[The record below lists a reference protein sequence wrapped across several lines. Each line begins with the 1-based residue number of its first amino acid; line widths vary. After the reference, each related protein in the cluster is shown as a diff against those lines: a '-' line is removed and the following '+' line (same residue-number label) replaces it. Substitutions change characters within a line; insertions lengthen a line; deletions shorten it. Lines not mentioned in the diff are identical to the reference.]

1 MTQYTD
7 VEVVADGFCFTE
19 GPRWHEGRL
28 WFSDMHDGWVCA
40 LTPNGQLERIA
51 RVEHE
56 PSGLGWLPDGRLLVV
71 SMQDRRLIRREMD
84 GTFVAHA
91 DLGELATFHC
101 NDMVVDGKGR
111 AWVGNFGFDLH
122 GGAAPTATVLIRV
135 DPDGSVHCA
144 AANVMFPNGCVIT
157 PDGATLI
164 VAETF
169 GACLTAFDISSDGA
183 LSNRRSWAQLPE
195 GAVPDGIC
203 LDAEGIW
210 VASPTTNE
218 CLRLKKA
225 VASPIASHSTA
236 APSPA
241 CRRCGS
247 PQPVHLHGTRLDP
260 ADARTRTNRA
270 GARSTWGWARYRRS
284 ASRSDVQPVRQN
296 ASSPSSRTGS
306 GKSR

>member
-111 AWVGNFGFDLH
+111 TWVGNFGFDLH

-144 AANVMFPNGCVIT
+144 AENVMFPNGCVIT

-183 LSNRRSWAQLPE
+183 LSNRRNWAQLPE

-203 LDAEGIW
+203 LDAMQGIW

-218 CLRLKKA
+218 CLRLEEGGSVTDR
-225 VASPIASHSTA
+225 VALDRGAFACMLGDADRRSLYICTA
-236 APSPA
+236 RDS
-241 CRRCGS
+241 
-247 PQPVHLHGTRLDP
+247 DP
-260 ADARTRTNRA
+260 AKTHE
-270 GARSTWGWARYRRS
+270 RS
-284 ASRSDVQPVRQN
+284 ARIERVRVEH
-296 ASSPSSRTGS
+296 PGM
-306 GKSR
+306 GLP

>member
-144 AANVMFPNGCVIT
+144 AENVMFPNGCVIT

-183 LSNRRSWAQLPE
+183 LSNRRNWAQLPE

-203 LDAEGIW
+203 LDAMQGIW

-218 CLRLKKA
+218 CLRLEEGGSVTDR
-225 VASPIASHSTA
+225 VALDRGAFACMLGDADRRSLYICTA
-236 APSPA
+236 RDS
-241 CRRCGS
+241 
-247 PQPVHLHGTRLDP
+247 DP
-260 ADARTRTNRA
+260 AKTHE
-270 GARSTWGWARYRRS
+270 RS
-284 ASRSDVQPVRQN
+284 ARIERVRVEH
-296 ASSPSSRTGS
+296 PGM
-306 GKSR
+306 GLP

>member
-144 AANVMFPNGCVIT
+144 AENVMFPNGCVIT

-203 LDAEGIW
+203 LDAMQGIW
-210 VASPTTNE
+210 IASPTTNE
-218 CLRLKKA
+218 CLRLEEGGSVTDR
-225 VASPIASHSTA
+225 VALDRGAFACMLGDADRRSLYICTA
-236 APSPA
+236 RDS
-241 CRRCGS
+241 
-247 PQPVHLHGTRLDP
+247 DP
-260 ADARTRTNRA
+260 AKTHE
-270 GARSTWGWARYRRS
+270 RS
-284 ASRSDVQPVRQN
+284 ARIERVRVEH
-296 ASSPSSRTGS
+296 PGM
-306 GKSR
+306 GLP

>member
-144 AANVMFPNGCVIT
+144 AENVMFPNGCVIT

-203 LDAEGIW
+203 LDAMQGIW
-210 VASPTTNE
+210 IASPTTNE
-218 CLRLKKA
+218 CLRLEEGGSVTDR
-225 VASPIASHSTA
+225 VALDRGAFACMLGDADRRSLYICTA
-236 APSPA
+236 RDS
-241 CRRCGS
+241 
-247 PQPVHLHGTRLDP
+247 DP
-260 ADARTRTNRA
+260 AKTHE
-270 GARSTWGWARYRRS
+270 RS
-284 ASRSDVQPVRQN
+284 ARIERVRVEHPGM
-296 ASSPSSRTGS
+296 SLP
-306 GKSR
+306 

>member
-1 MTQYTD
+1 MTGARFRAVTAL
-7 VEVVADGFCFTE
+7 VPVLDGLCFAE
-19 GPRWHEGRL
+19 GPRWHDGRL
-28 WFSDMHDGWVCA
+28 WFSDMHDLHVLA
-40 LTPNGQLERIA
+40 FDPATEETEVVVEVPGQ
-51 RVEHE
+51 
-56 PSGLGWLPDGRLLVV
+56 PSGLGWRPDGTLLVV
-71 SMQDRRLIRREMD
+71 SMTDRRLLAVRD
-84 GTFVAHA
+84 GATEEVA
-91 DLGELATFHC
+91 DLSDLAPFHC

-144 AANVMFPNGCVIT
+144 AENVMFPNGCVIT

-203 LDAEGIW
+203 LDAMQGIW

-218 CLRLKKA
+218 CLRLEEGGSVTDR
-225 VASPIASHSTA
+225 VALDRGAFACMLGDADRRSLYICTA
-236 APSPA
+236 RDS
-241 CRRCGS
+241 
-247 PQPVHLHGTRLDP
+247 DP
-260 ADARTRTNRA
+260 AKTHE
-270 GARSTWGWARYRRS
+270 RS
-284 ASRSDVQPVRQN
+284 ARIERVRVEH
-296 ASSPSSRTGS
+296 PGM
-306 GKSR
+306 GLP